1 MNWVLYKRIVF
12 LTALEAG
19 SLRLGYQ
26 QGVYEGH
33 IQFADFSFCPHK
45 VEGAERSSWS
55 LFYKDIN
62 FTTALP
68 SSPHHP
74 PARPHL
80 LIPSPQAIGFQHWNS
95 GGIHADQAPTCFR
108 KFYRGS
114 LTPLSAATQ
123 EALWGLRAADLEVC
137 ADCA

>member
-19 SLRLGYQ
+19 GLRLGYQ
-26 QGVYEGH
+26 QGVCEGH
-33 IQFADFSFCPHK
+33 IQFADFSFCPYR
-45 VEGAERSSWS
+45 VEGAEGSSWS

-62 FTTALP
+62 LTTALP
-68 SSPHHP
+68 SSPPCKASP
-74 PARPHL
+74 PDPITSGNR
-80 LIPSPQAIGFQHWNS
+80 ISKHWNS
-95 GGIHADQAPTCFR
+95 GGVHADQAPSCFR

-123 EALWGLRAADLEVC
+123 EAPWGLRAADLEVC